1 MIYSNVE
8 FGSKK
13 RTGDFRGVFNG
24 TERDSG
30 HLPYLTCGTTP
41 PCDWCTQCH
50 LVAGVHAGELWLV
63 YNAILWLVYTM
74 PCCGWCT
81 LSRVAGDKEC
91 EWPVTEDTPS
101 KKGLGFRV

>member
-13 RTGDFRGVFNG
+13 RTGDFRGVLNG

-30 HLPYLTCGTTP
+30 HLPYLTCGTTLR
-41 PCDWCTQCH
+41 
-50 LVAGVHAGELWLV
+50 LVTGVHS
-63 YNAILWLVYTM
+63 AILWLVYTLAS
-74 PCCGWCT
+74 CGWCT

-101 KKGLGFRV
+101 KKGIIVKPNIVQKLKKK

>member
-1 MIYSNVE
+1 M
-8 FGSKK
+8 
-13 RTGDFRGVFNG
+13 
-24 TERDSG
+24 
-30 HLPYLTCGTTP
+30 
-41 PCDWCTQCH
+41 
-50 LVAGVHAGELWLV
+50 AGVHAGELWLV

-101 KKGLGFRV
+101 KKGIIVKPNLVQKLKKNETDCDLRLR